1 MSILPDVIVPN
12 LKVVFC
18 GSAAGTKSAQR
29 RAYYAGPGNKFWKTL
44 FAIRLTDR
52 ELKPQDYAEVLRF
65 QIGLTDIAKTISGAD
80 SILRSHHFD
89 QDRLR
94 ELLAAYR
101 PRVLAFNGKKAA
113 TAFLN
118 QTPAY
123 GRQKQRVGTTS
134 IYVLPSTSGA
144 ANGFWQPELWQK
156 LADDLKTIA

>member
-1 MSILPDVIVPN
+1 MSILPDVIAPN

-44 FAIRLTDR
+44 FQTSLTDR
-52 ELKPQDYAEVLRF
+52 ELKPQDFPEVLRF
-65 QIGLTDIAKTISGAD
+65 GIGLTDIAKTTSGAD
-80 SILRSHHFD
+80 SILRAHHFD
-89 QDRLR
+89 QERLR
-94 ELLAAYR
+94 ELLATYR

-118 QTPAY
+118 HTPAY
-123 GRQKQRVGTTS
+123 GLQKERVATMS

-144 ANGFWQPELWQK
+144 ANGFWQPTFWRK
-156 LADDLKTIA
+156 LAADLKDLA